1 MTIYSYRSNAVGV
14 ELPIIR
20 NDYKERAAN
29 TFGAGV
35 RAYIAEYARPET
47 RNWLETAR
55 LLGLRYH
62 GDEEPEEAKGGLVQ
76 RWADR
81 PVAGIDAH
89 DVWSVIDEARR
100 ITIPG
105 ITARNRDISDSR
117 GRALFAA
124 LSSMFSWLKRQRRIE
139 SNPCAGV
146 HRPAGPKARDRVLTA
161 DEMRW
166 FWRAC
171 RSVDAPLAPGAPRPF
186 ETAAQGI
193 AADRP
198 EAERSCRHHAR
209 RTER

>member
-1 MTIYSYRSNAVGV
+1 M
-14 ELPIIR
+14 
-20 NDYKERAAN
+20 
-29 TFGAGV
+29 

-62 GDEEPEEAKGGLVQ
+62 GDGELEEAKGGLAQ

-81 PVAGIDAH
+81 PIAGIDAH

-100 ITIPG
+100 IAIPG
-105 ITARNRDISDSR
+105 ITARTRDISDSR

-146 HRPAGPKARDRVLTA
+146 HRPAGPEARDRVLTA
-161 DEMRW
+161 G
-166 FWRAC
+166 
-171 RSVDAPLAPGAPRPF
+171 PGPRPTIF
-186 ETAAQGI
+186 WM
-193 AADRP
+193 RFN
-198 EAERSCRHHAR
+198 RSGSSF
-209 RTER
+209 